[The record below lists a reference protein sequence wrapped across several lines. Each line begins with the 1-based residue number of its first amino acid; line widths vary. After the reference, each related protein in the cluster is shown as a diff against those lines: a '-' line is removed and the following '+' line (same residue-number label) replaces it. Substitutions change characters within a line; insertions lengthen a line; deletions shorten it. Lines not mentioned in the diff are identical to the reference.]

1 MALFTNKTEATRT
14 RLLASAAMLERSAP
28 SAQPSTLPHR
38 RPGRVLQ
45 AMIVEDSGPIRERLI
60 EMLSWPGEMRV
71 FAIAATEA
79 EALAHA
85 ESPVDLAVVDLQL
98 ASGTGFAVIRRLR
111 EAHGQAPTI
120 VVFTNHAIP
129 ALRIAAFEAGADYF
143 LDKSKDAGD
152 VTRIAADLV
161 AGRTPQRGAPST

>member
-1 MALFTNKTEATRT
+1 MVFTNPTEATRT
-14 RLLASAAMLERSAP
+14 RLLASAAMAQRGAP
-28 SAQPSTLPHR
+28 NAQPAPAEYR

-85 ESPVDLAVVDLQL
+85 ESPVDLAIVDLQL
-98 ASGTGFAVIRRLR
+98 AAGTGFAVIRRLR
-111 EAHGQAPTI
+111 DAHGQAPTI

-129 ALRIAAFEAGADYF
+129 ALRIAAFEAGICLPSPRDITGM
-143 LDKSKDAGD
+143 DK
-152 VTRIAADLV
+152 
-161 AGRTPQRGAPST
+161 